1 MPRLSVPEIPFG
13 PLSRA
18 VLGHCWR
25 LWCCMCRNET
35 ERRAQ
40 QHAQVLVGGRFW
52 PRAMLRRSLAAAW
65 RCWQRLCG
73 GSARPAP
80 QWLKAQ
86 RLTLCA
92 RLGRLADALRQDS
105 WLPRAVLAA
114 WFGIGFASG
123 ERLRL
128 RAQRAQQAD
137 AMLMKSLANEISSA
151 AVADA
156 AAYSA
161 KSDRFPGGRKAKGL
175 VASLLRRRGFAEA
188 RRWVAAWRL
197 QSAKERAFDAMLE
210 LSLEDGESFL
220 ASPITAAGVS
230 FSERLSPF
238 ADME

>member
-137 AMLMKSLANEISSA
+137 AMLMRLAGHGMWA
-151 AVADA
+151 L
-156 AAYSA
+156 
-161 KSDRFPGGRKAKGL
+161 G
-175 VASLLRRRGFAEA
+175 
-188 RRWVAAWRL
+188 WV
-197 QSAKERAFDAMLE
+197 
-210 LSLEDGESFL
+210 
-220 ASPITAAGVS
+220 
-230 FSERLSPF
+230 
-238 ADME
+238 